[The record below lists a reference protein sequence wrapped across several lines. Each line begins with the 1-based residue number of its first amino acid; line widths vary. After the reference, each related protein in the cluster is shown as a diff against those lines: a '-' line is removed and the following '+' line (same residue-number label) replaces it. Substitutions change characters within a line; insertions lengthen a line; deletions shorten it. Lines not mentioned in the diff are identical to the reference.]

1 MDRVISVFIGGSSE
15 GIKFANKVKNSLDET
30 GKIQC
35 TIWNRDTFEYN
46 ETFLNSLTK
55 ASLVH
60 DFGIFI
66 ASSDDLVLIREKLEE
81 IPRDNVLFE
90 YGLFLGAMGNSRTF
104 LIQEDK
110 CKLPT
115 DLIGYT
121 TPRFKRNFT
130 AQKWDELTKSISEN
144 IKIQFHKSEI
154 QLLPSTSLAI
164 GYFNSFIRSVSRSIF
179 DDEGCT
185 LCKSKSFHKDVT
197 LKILIPN
204 ELSDNIGAKAQVYY
218 KTQKLEID
226 EIGKTRRPFP
236 IRYFKS
242 ENIDEL
248 LIVDI
253 PTTLNAI
260 RPAINLLINDTA
272 LGINPDKVRLEKKE
286 LENFKR
292 TLEYLVR
299 EDDYAKHIVAIE
311 WMD

>member
-1 MDRVISVFIGGSSE
+1 MDRVISVFVGGASE
-15 GIKFANKVKNSLDET
+15 GLKFADKVKECLDEV

-35 TIWNRDTFEYN
+35 TIWNKDTFEYN

-66 ASSDDLVLIREKLEE
+66 ASSDDLALIRKSSEE
-81 IPRDNVLFE
+81 IPRDNVLLE

-104 LIQEDK
+104 LIQEDG

-115 DLIGYT
+115 DLVGYT

-130 AQKWDELTKSISEN
+130 NQKWTELTTSISEN
-144 IKIQFHKSEI
+144 IKIQFNKSEI

-179 DDEGCT
+179 DDEGCV
-185 LCKSKSFHKDVT
+185 LCKAKSFHKDVS

-236 IRYFKS
+236 VRYFKS
-242 ENIDEL
+242 ESVEEL

-260 RPAINLLINDTA
+260 RPAVNLLIQDSG
-272 LGINPDKVRLEKKE
+272 LGVNPDKLRLEKKE

-292 TLEYLVR
+292 TLDYLVN
-299 EDDYAKHIVAIE
+299 EDDYAKHIVKIE